1 MTDNTIDTTTDNTI
15 DTTTD
20 TMIDTTTNDET
31 NNFLSEVTL
40 AYLMNKDQY
49 AKYMVQN
56 TSKSKQLNKKDKKF
70 YRKRI
75 FEITKQLLNNEPSDH
90 IFPDI
95 VHGFDSYVKMCI
107 HYFKMLDR
115 RDILQEEHDAHTM
128 DKNNSTP
135 VQTQQ
140 SGQNEIQ
147 NEANKLIMR
156 TFHIKEPNSLE
167 KLVKRRIT
175 RVGEKPPIIPI
186 QKEINLKDPVLKNKG
201 IRKKN
206 NINNK
211 YEIPSKDDTSK

>member
-1 MTDNTIDTTTDNTI
+1 MTDD
-15 DTTTD
+15 
-20 TMIDTTTNDET
+20 TTND
-31 NNFLSEVTL
+31 FMAEVTL
-40 AYLMNKDQY
+40 EYLMNKDQY
-49 AKYMVQN
+49 AKYKGQS
-56 TSKSKQLNKKDKKF
+56 TTKSKQANKKDKKF

-75 FEITKQLLNNEPSDH
+75 FEITKQLLNNEPCDH

-107 HYFKMLDR
+107 DYFKMLDR
-115 RDILQEEHDAHTM
+115 RDILQEEHDALTL
-128 DKNNSTP
+128 DKNNESSGGE
-135 VQTQQ
+135 QT
-140 SGQNEIQ
+140 GQNEIQ
-147 NEANKLIMR
+147 NEVNKLMMR

-175 RVGEKPPIIPI
+175 RINEKPPIIPV

-211 YEIPSKDDTSK
+211 YEIPSKDETSK

>member
-1 MTDNTIDTTTDNTI
+1 MTDD
-15 DTTTD
+15 
-20 TMIDTTTNDET
+20 TTND
-31 NNFLSEVTL
+31 FMAEVTL
-40 AYLMNKDQY
+40 EYLMNKDQY
-49 AKYMVQN
+49 AKYKGQS
-56 TSKSKQLNKKDKKF
+56 TSKSKQANKKDKKF

-75 FEITKQLLNNEPSDH
+75 FEITKQLLNNEPCDH

-107 HYFKMLDR
+107 DYFKMLDR
-115 RDILQEEHDAHTM
+115 RDILQEEHDALTL
-128 DKNNSTP
+128 DKNNAP
-135 VQTQQ
+135 ALGEQ
-140 SGQNEIQ
+140 SGQNENQ
-147 NEANKLIMR
+147 NELNKLMMR

-175 RVGEKPPIIPI
+175 RINEKSPIIPV

-211 YEIPSKDDTSK
+211 YEIPSKDESSK